1 MQRRWRADGG
11 ECWPGRRGVRR
22 QRGDDI
28 RLQQQARV
36 KDSDDT
42 DDCHFH
48 FAPRQIRHHREH
60 QCTRPGECVHA
71 GHEAGDR
78 RSCIMSLKQYPT
90 APRRA
95 AGFSLIELMVAM
107 VVGLIVVGAVLALIV
122 SMIRSNN
129 QTIQATRLTQ
139 ELRATAMVIASDLK
153 RARGVSDPFAAAKVP
168 ITAIDTIDVSTPNC
182 IIYGY
187 QGGAGGDY
195 RVIHLDANNKVVLA

>member
-1 MQRRWRADGG
+1 
-11 ECWPGRRGVRR
+11 
-22 QRGDDI
+22 
-28 RLQQQARV
+28 
-36 KDSDDT
+36 
-42 DDCHFH
+42 
-48 FAPRQIRHHREH
+48 
-60 QCTRPGECVHA
+60 
-71 GHEAGDR
+71 
-78 RSCIMSLKQYPT
+78 MSLKQYPT

-195 RVIHLDANNKVVLA
+195 RVIHLNASNKVVLAATNVAANATCALAGNVLSSDQVTITTLTFANPGAGRKFEVTLTGSLANPDSGIGAIARTLTQTVFVRSLGS

>member
-1 MQRRWRADGG
+1 MLRQYRAARR
-11 ECWPGRRGVRR
+11 
-22 QRGDDI
+22 
-28 RLQQQARV
+28 
-36 KDSDDT
+36 T
-42 DDCHFH
+42 
-48 FAPRQIRHHREH
+48 
-60 QCTRPGECVHA
+60 T
-71 GHEAGDR
+71 
-78 RSCIMSLKQYPT
+78 
-90 APRRA
+90 
-95 AGFSLIELMVAM
+95 AGFSLIELMIAL

-168 ITAIDTIDVSTPNC
+168 IADIDTIDTDTPGC

-195 RVIHLDANNKVVLA
+195 RAVHLNADKKVVLGVSATAAGATCDLAGNVLSSDAVQIDSLTFDPSPFTGRQINITLTGSLANPNSGTDAITRTLTQTVFVRSVGS